1 MKKVA
6 ISFIVLGSSFI
17 LGSNL
22 VSATSEEV
30 MYDLTNHHFIE
41 TFEIEE
47 EGEIV
52 DVTVIAL
59 EKINQFTFQ
68 IVVAKMK
75 SAFPL
80 INYLLLLDSYHFF
93 LQFVLVPFLIVQFF
107 YLLATL
113 KFVVDPI
120 IFEGFFGY

>member
-59 EKINQFTFQ
+59 
-68 IVVAKMK
+68 
-75 SAFPL
+75 
-80 INYLLLLDSYHFF
+80 
-93 LQFVLVPFLIVQFF
+93 
-107 YLLATL
+107 
-113 KFVVDPI
+113 
-120 IFEGFFGY
+120 